1 MSFTFEARTLLEL
14 GKELISSDDV
24 ALYELIKNSVDA
36 KSPQVDV
43 LVTSRLPHSDF
54 REVVRRVEET
64 DISLEDVSTYLA
76 ARFEKEDDRT
86 QALLEELESTTER
99 DEFVEVL
106 SSHYRD
112 LNQIVVKDTGEG
124 MSLRDLR
131 QVFLRIGT
139 RSRRK
144 RNEAGETL
152 LGDKGIGRLSA
163 MRLGEKLRVKTSR
176 AGETFWNRLFIDW
189 SLFSHSEEKLVEQI
203 PLNPVRGRKKEDPAE
218 SGTRIAIRDLSAD
231 WTWTRFNDMLEGRI
245 ARFIDPFQA
254 GLANKRIRARHNG
267 KRALIPSIPKRLLE
281 SAHAVCNAELTFEPR
296 GDGEGVEPVI
306 TGTIRYGE
314 NSTTIE
320 ARGVEVLN
328 VTKNVRKRRA
338 KRGHAQFE
346 ETPISIAAIEK
357 LGGFKAEIYWYNRRI
372 VEAIAKLTGSQA
384 ETRKAIRQWSGGP
397 MLFRHGFRVLP
408 YGDPDDDWL
417 SLDKDAFGQS
427 GFKLNRQQVIGR
439 VSIDTPH
446 HHLGEQ
452 TNREGLVQ
460 SEVSDALVRIMGW
473 VVHNEFRNFI
483 NEIDD
488 LDALQKR
495 QEEFESNRVVS
506 ASKALEKVVDRIEEE
521 VGPEHRE
528 VLTELRSKSASL
540 QSEAL
545 KILKNLDKIANQSA
559 DDREKFVY
567 LAGIGLMTEFIFH
580 ELERAVAGTMQTLS
594 QRGVANNLSSLR
606 EQLKTL
612 HKRISAFDEMTGE
625 KRQSK
630 SRFDLAELIRE
641 LILNHLSEFER
652 HGIKVELDLPEDGYA
667 LRAVKGMVIQII
679 ENLIVNSA
687 YWLKIQKEYEE
698 GFEPTLTISLS
709 KSAHELV
716 IADNGPGVPV
726 GRKERIFQ
734 PFVTAKP
741 AGAGKGLGLYI
752 ARELADYHNWTLEM
766 SGESGDVRPR
776 RLNAFV
782 LRMEGA

>member
-36 KSPQVDV
+36 KSPKVDV

-64 DISLEDVSTYLA
+64 DSSLEDICSYLA

-86 QALLEELESTTER
+86 RALLEELESTEER
-99 DEFVEVL
+99 DEFVEIL
-106 SSHYRD
+106 SNHYRD

-139 RSRRK
+139 RSRRE

-163 MRLGEKLRVKTSR
+163 MRLGEKLRVKTSKT
-176 AGETFWNRLFIDW
+176 GETFWNRLFIDW
-189 SLFSHSEEKLVEQI
+189 SLFSHSEEKLVEEI
-203 PLNPVRGRKKEDPAE
+203 PLKPVRGRKKEDPAE

-231 WTWTRFNDMLEGRI
+231 WTWTRFNDLLEGRI

-267 KRALIPSIPKRLLE
+267 KRALIPSIPKRLLD
-281 SAHAVCNAELTFEPR
+281 SAHAVCTAELSFEPR
-296 GDGEGVEPVI
+296 DDGEGVEPVI

-372 VEAIAKLTGSQA
+372 VEAIAKLTESQA

-397 MLFRHGFRVLP
+397 MLYRHGFRVLP

-446 HHLGEQ
+446 HHLSEQ

-483 NEIDD
+483 NQIDD

-495 QEEFESNRVVS
+495 QEEFENNRVVS

-521 VGPEHRE
+521 VGPDHKE
-528 VLTELRSKSASL
+528 VLAELRSKSASL

-545 KILKNLDKIANQSA
+545 KILKNLDKIASQSA

-594 QRGVANNLSSLR
+594 QRGAANNLSSLR

-641 LILNHLSEFER
+641 LMSNHQSEFER
-652 HGIKVELDLPEDGYA
+652 HGIEVELDLPEDGYT

-698 GFEPTLTISLS
+698 GFEPTLSISLRN
-709 KSAHELV
+709 SAHELV

-741 AGAGKGLGLYI
+741 AGTGKGLGLYI

-766 SGESGDVRPR
+766 TGDSGDVRPR